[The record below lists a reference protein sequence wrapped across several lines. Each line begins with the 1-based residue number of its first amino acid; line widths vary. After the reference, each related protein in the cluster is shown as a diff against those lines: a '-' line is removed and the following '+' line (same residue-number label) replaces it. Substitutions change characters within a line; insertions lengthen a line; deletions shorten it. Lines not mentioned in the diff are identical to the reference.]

1 MVRSGKNLKEF
12 MECFAGEKWLASQV
26 VSRLMDVHPDN
37 SYGGKSFYLQPL
49 PLLTK
54 SHFQLHIREEKK
66 KDSDR
71 TWTLTIICG
80 GKSDLASQER
90 GLGDADVLRKIVE
103 IINREGK

>member
-26 VSRLMDVHPDN
+26 FSRLRDVMPDN
-37 SYGGKSFYLQPL
+37 SYGGKSFYLLPL

-66 KDSDR
+66 EE
-71 TWTLTIICG
+71 C
-80 GKSDLASQER
+80 
-90 GLGDADVLRKIVE
+90 
-103 IINREGK
+103 

>member
-1 MVRSGKNLKEF
+1 MVRSGRNLKEF

-26 VSRLMDVHPDN
+26 VSRLRDVMPDN
-37 SYGGKSFYLQPL
+37 SYGGKSFYLLPL

-66 KDSDR
+66 KSADR

-90 GLGDADVLRKIVE
+90 GLNDMYVLRKIVE
-103 IINREGK
+103 IIKREGK